1 MCSDTGMLQRI
12 KDRYTGRVHML
23 VATVAVAALAGLAF
37 PSGLAAD
44 DVMVS
49 EGTDAMMSKDDAM
62 MAPPAY
68 ARYDADSMDAR
79 VQSEVIE
86 ALRLYWTEGTA
97 AFDMIIPRDA
107 LDTDTIYPFILDADT
122 LETVAHGAFPDLG
135 GVIADTLEMADR
147 PIGRILA
154 DLERDGGTW
163 VEYMSTNPAN
173 GIIQPKRSYL
183 YLYDGYIFGSGHY
196 LPESMVKYVVEDAV
210 QLYESKGQEAFDII
224 TPEETLLVT
233 ELYPFV
239 FDAITLKT
247 VAHGAIPDRVGHVPY
262 SILNTGDRPV
272 EEIIAELER
281 DGGTW
286 VEYVFTNPATETKQL
301 KRSWLYLYDSYIFSS
316 GYYIQD
322 SRAQSLV
329 GEALI
334 LYRADGE
341 GAFDTITPEV
351 ADPLSLQS
359 SFVLDGTTLEV
370 VAHGLFPD
378 LVGTADLHLAAADRS
393 LERIMEELRSKDG
406 AWVWYMA
413 QNPGTL
419 TDQLT
424 YTYLSLYDGYI
435 FGAGY
440 SLPDSRIQSMVDEA
454 IYTYRNDPDTGF
466 EVISSGAL
474 NRLDIYPAVR
484 NTTHIL
490 AHGTLP
496 HLVGPVPNL
505 QLARSQNATYDAAVE
520 GGGTVWSQLS
530 FVNPY
535 TGIYQIKR
543 GVNTLYEGNFFSS
556 IYTVSDADTRSAV
569 DYAIFVYE
577 SNKENDAWIDI
588 ITPEEPVIT
597 DDLYPFVIDAASWTR
612 LADGV
617 VPDRVGKAET
627 ILDTSTRSVEDVL
640 SDLEADGGTWVTYT
654 FHNPSTGIE
663 QLKRTY
669 LELRDGLVFGSGYY
683 LLDSQVQSAAYGYVL
698 DYNLKG
704 RDAAFAALNTISGE
718 PVSTYV
724 FVVDPA
730 TGTVQAQNVN
740 PDLIGMSD
748 WDIISSTLPV
758 ADLLAEVDAE
768 GEAWVS
774 YAFTNPTTG
783 ETESKR
789 TWLTI
794 HDGLVFGS
802 GYYSSDIPEADVKF
816 VVDSAIFTYESNKEN
831 DAWIDII
838 TPEEP
843 VITDDLYP
851 FVIDAASWTRLADG
865 VVPDRVG
872 KAETILDTS
881 GRSVEGVLADLE
893 ANGSVWVTYTFHNPS
908 TGIEQLKR
916 TYLELRDGLVFGS
929 GYYLLDS
936 QVQAATYGQVL
947 EYNNKGRDAAFA
959 ALNTISGE
967 PVSTYVFVVDPA
979 TGTVQAQNVNPD
991 LIGMSD
997 WDVISSTLQ
1006 VDDILNEIGRGTGT
1020 WASYTHT
1027 NPVTGDTE
1035 GKRTW
1040 LIMHDGLVFGS
1051 GYYSSD

>member
-1 MCSDTGMLQRI
+1 MYGGSGVMQGAKI
-12 KDRYTGRVHML
+12 WHTGRAPMF
-23 VATVAVAALAGLAF
+23 VAMVAVAALAGLAF
-37 PSGLAAD
+37 PSVLAAD
-44 DVMVS
+44 DAMTP
-49 EGTDAMMSKDDAM
+49 EGYDTAMSKGDAA
-62 MAPPAY
+62 APPAY
-68 ARYDADSMDAR
+68 ARYDADSINAR
-79 VQSEVIE
+79 VQSEVVE
-86 ALRLYWTEGTA
+86 ALILYWAEGTA
-97 AFDMIIPRDA
+97 AFDMIIPEEA
-107 LDTDTIYPFILDADT
+107 LYTDTIFPFILDADT
-122 LETVAHGAFPDLG
+122 LETVAHGAFPNRLG
-135 GVIADTLEMADR
+135 VLADTLERADR
-147 PIGRILA
+147 PIGRIMS
-154 DLERDGGTW
+154 DLERDGSTW
-163 VEYMSTNPAN
+163 VEYMTTNPAN
-173 GIIQPKRSYL
+173 GLIQPKRSYL

-196 LPESMVKYVVEDAV
+196 LTESVVKYVVEDAV

-224 TPEETLLVT
+224 TPEETLLT
-233 ELYPFV
+233 DELYPFI
-239 FDAITLKT
+239 FNATTLKT
-247 VAHGAIPDRVGHVPY
+247 VAHGAIPDRLGHIPY
-262 SILNTGDRPV
+262 SILSTGDRPV
-272 EEIIAELER
+272 EAIMADLVR

-301 KRSWLYLYDSYIFSS
+301 KRSWLYLYDGYIFSA

-322 SRAQSLV
+322 SRMQSLV
-329 GEALI
+329 DEALI
-334 LYRADGE
+334 LYRADGR

-351 ADPLSLQS
+351 ADPLALQS
-359 SFVLDGTTLEV
+359 SFVLDGETLEV

-378 LVGTADLHLAAADRS
+378 LVGTVDQHLTAADRS
-393 LERIMEELRSKDG
+393 LERIMEGLHAQEG
-406 AWVWYMA
+406 VWVWYMA
-413 QNPGTL
+413 QNPSTQ

-424 YTYLSLYDGYI
+424 YTYLSLHDGYI

-440 SLPDSRIQSMVDEA
+440 SLPDSRIQSLVDEA
-454 IYTYRNDPDTGF
+454 IYTYRNNPGAGF
-466 EVISSGAL
+466 DVISSGEL

-496 HLVGPVPNL
+496 HLVGPIPNL
-505 QLARSQNATYDAAVE
+505 QISRSLNTTYDVAAE

-535 TGIYQIKR
+535 TGVNQIKR

-569 DYAIFVYE
+569 DYAIFIYE
-577 SNKENDAWIDI
+577 SNKENDAWVDI

-627 ILDTSTRSVEDVL
+627 ILDTSTRSVENVL
-640 SDLEADGGTWVTYT
+640 ADLEANGGTWVTYT

-683 LLDSQVQSAAYGYVL
+683 VLDSQVQSAAYGYVL

-704 RDAAFAALNTISGE
+704 QAAAFAALGIPEE

-724 FVVDPA
+724 FVVDPE
-730 TGTVQAQNVN
+730 TGIVQVQNVN
-740 PDLIGMSD
+740 QDLIGMTD
-748 WDIISSTLPV
+748 WDAITSTLPA
-758 ADLLAEVDAE
+758 ADLLEAANAE
-768 GEAWVS
+768 GGVWAS
-774 YAFTNPTTG
+774 YTHTNPVTG
-783 ETESKR
+783 GVESKR
-789 TWLTI
+789 TWFTI
-794 HDGLVFGS
+794 NDGFVFGS
-802 GYYSSDIPEADVKF
+802 GYYSSDIPESDVRF
-816 VVDSAIFTYESNKEN
+816 VVDRAIFTYESNKEN
-831 DAWIDII
+831 DAWVDLI

-893 ANGSVWVTYTFHNPS
+893 DRGSVWVTYTFHNPS
-908 TGIEQLKR
+908 TDTEQLKR

-929 GYYLLDS
+929 GYYVLDS
-936 QVQAATYGQVL
+936 QVQALTYGQIL

-959 ALNTISGE
+959 DLNTIPAE
-967 PVSTYVFVVDPA
+967 PVPTYVFVADPA
-979 TGTVQAQNVNPD
+979 TGTVQAQNVDPN
-991 LIGMSD
+991 LMGGTSD
-997 WDVISSTLQ
+997 WAAIVSDLP
-1006 VDDILNEIGRGTGT
+1006 VDDILSEIRKGTGMWVT
-1020 WASYTHT
+1020 YHLT
-1027 NPVTGDTE
+1027 NPVTGETE
-1035 GKRTW
+1035 SKRTW

-1051 GYYSSD
+1051 GYYASG

>member
-1 MCSDTGMLQRI
+1 M
-12 KDRYTGRVHML
+12 
-23 VATVAVAALAGLAF
+23 
-37 PSGLAAD
+37 
-44 DVMVS
+44 
-49 EGTDAMMSKDDAM
+49 
-62 MAPPAY
+62 
-68 ARYDADSMDAR
+68 
-79 VQSEVIE
+79 
-86 ALRLYWTEGTA
+86 
-97 AFDMIIPRDA
+97 
-107 LDTDTIYPFILDADT
+107 
-122 LETVAHGAFPDLG
+122 AHGAFPDFG
-135 GVIADTLEMADR
+135 GVIADALERADR

-154 DLERDGGTW
+154 DLERDGSTW

-173 GIIQPKRSYL
+173 GLIQPKRSYL
-183 YLYDGYIFGSGHY
+183 YLSDGYIFGSGHY
-196 LPESMVKYVVEDAV
+196 LSESVVKYVVEDAV

-224 TPEETLLVT
+224 TPEETVLTT

-262 SILNTGDRPV
+262 SILNTGDKSV
-272 EEIIAELER
+272 EEIMADLER

-301 KRSWLYLYDSYIFSS
+301 KRSWLYLYDGFIFSS
-316 GYYIQD
+316 GYYFQD
-322 SRAQSLV
+322 SRVQSLV
-329 GEALI
+329 AEALV
-334 LYRADGE
+334 LYRADGQ

-351 ADPLSLQS
+351 ADPLVLQS
-359 SFVLDGTTLEV
+359 SFVLDETTLEV

-378 LVGTADLHLAAADRS
+378 LVGTADPHLDAADRS
-393 LERIMEELRSKDG
+393 LERIREDLRSEDEV
-406 AWVWYMA
+406 WVWYMA
-413 QNPGTL
+413 RNPGTL

-424 YTYLSLYDGYI
+424 RTYLSLYDGYI

-440 SLPDSRIQSMVDEA
+440 SLPDSRIQSMADEA
-454 IYTYRNDPDTGF
+454 IYTYRNDPETGF
-466 EVISSGAL
+466 DVISSGTL

-496 HLVGPVPNL
+496 HLVGPVPGL
-505 QLARSQNATYDAAVE
+505 QLARSQNASFNAAVE
-520 GGGTVWSQLS
+520 GGGTVWNQLS
-530 FVNPY
+530 FVNPF

-569 DYAIFVYE
+569 DYAIFIYE
-577 SNKENDAWIDI
+577 SNKENNAWIDI
-588 ITPEEPVIT
+588 ITPEAPVIT

-640 SDLEADGGTWVTYT
+640 DDLEVNGATWVTYT

-730 TGTVQAQNVN
+730 TGIVQAQNVN

-748 WDIISSTLPV
+748 WDAITSTLPV

-774 YAFTNPTTG
+774 YTFTNPATG

-802 GYYSSDIPEADVKF
+802 GYYSSDIPESDVRF

-838 TPEEP
+838 TPDAP
-843 VITDDLYP
+843 ITTDDLYP
-851 FVIDAASWTRLADG
+851 FVIDADSWTRLADG

-872 KAETILDTS
+872 KTETILDTS
-881 GRSVEGVLADLE
+881 GRSVESVLADLE
-893 ANGSVWVTYTFHNPS
+893 ANGSVWVTYYFHNPS
-908 TGIEQLKR
+908 TDTEQLKR
-916 TYLELRDGLVFGS
+916 SYLELRDGLVFGS
-929 GYYLLDS
+929 GYYILDS
-936 QVQAATYGQVL
+936 RVQAATYGQVL
-947 EYNNKGRDAAFA
+947 EYNNKGRAAAFA
-959 ALNTISGE
+959 DLNTIPEE

-979 TGTVQAQNVNPD
+979 TGMVQAQNANPD
-991 LIGMSD
+991 LIGATSD

-1006 VDDILNEIGRGTGT
+1006 VDDILNEIRRGTGT
-1020 WASYTHT
+1020 WVSYQIT
-1027 NPVTGDTE
+1027 NPVTGDVE
-1035 GKRTW
+1035 NKRTW

>member
-1 MCSDTGMLQRI
+1 MLLAL
-12 KDRYTGRVHML
+12 VAM
-23 VATVAVAALAGLAF
+23 VATVALAGYLF
-37 PSGLAAD
+37 TSGLAAD
-44 DVMVS
+44 DAMMS
-49 EGTDAMMSKDDAM
+49 EGNDAMMSEGYGDVMSKGDAM
-62 MAPPAY
+62 TAPPAY
-68 ARYDADSMDAR
+68 ARYDADSIDAR
-79 VQSEVIE
+79 VQSEVVE
-86 ALRLYWTEGTA
+86 ALRLYWNEGAA
-97 AFDMIIPRDA
+97 AFDMITPRDA
-107 LDTDTIYPFILDADT
+107 LDTDTVYPFILDADT
-122 LETVAHGAFPDLG
+122 LETVAHGAFPDFG
-135 GVIADTLEMADR
+135 GVITDTLERADR

-163 VEYMSTNPAN
+163 VEYVATNPAN
-173 GIIQPKRSYL
+173 GLIQPKRSYL

-196 LPESMVKYVVEDAV
+196 LTESVVKYVVEDAV

-224 TPEETLLVT
+224 TPEETVLAS
-233 ELYPFV
+233 ELYPFI
-239 FDAITLKT
+239 FNATTLKT
-247 VAHGAIPDRVGHVPY
+247 VAHGAIPDRLGHIPY

-272 EEIIAELER
+272 EEIMADLER

-301 KRSWLYLYDSYIFSS
+301 KRSWLYLYDGYIFSS
-316 GYYIQD
+316 GYYFQD
-322 SRAQSLV
+322 SRVQSLV
-329 GEALI
+329 AEALV
-334 LYRADGE
+334 LYRADGK

-351 ADPLSLQS
+351 ADPLALQS
-359 SFVLDGTTLEV
+359 SFVLDETTLEV

-378 LVGTADLHLAAADRS
+378 LVGTADPHLAAADRS
-393 LERIMEELRSKDG
+393 LERIMEDLRSEDEV
-406 AWVWYMA
+406 WVWYMA

-424 YTYLSLYDGYI
+424 RTYISLYDGYI

-440 SLPDSRIQSMVDEA
+440 SLPDSRIQSLVDEA
-454 IYTYRNDPDTGF
+454 IYTYKNDPNAVF
-466 EVISSGAL
+466 EAITSGTL
-474 NRLDIYPAVR
+474 NRLDIYPYVR
-484 NTTHIL
+484 NTTHVL

-496 HLVGPVPNL
+496 HLVGPVPGA
-505 QLARSQNATYDAAVE
+505 QVARSLEDRLNAFEEA
-520 GGGTVWSQLS
+520 GGSIWIKASYL
-530 FVNPY
+530 NPY
-535 TGIYQIKR
+535 TGVYQIKR
-543 GVNTLYEGNFFSS
+543 SISTLYDGLFFGAP
-556 IYTVSDADTRSAV
+556 YTVSDADTISAV

-577 SNKENDAWIDI
+577 SNREDNAWIDI
-588 ITPEEPVIT
+588 ITPDEPIIT

-617 VPDRVGKAET
+617 VPDRVGEPET
-627 ILDTSTRSVEDVL
+627 ILDTSIRSVEDVL
-640 SDLEADGGTWVTYT
+640 ADLEANGGTWVTYT

-683 LLDSQVQSAAYGYVL
+683 LLDSQVQAAASGSVL
-698 DYNLKG
+698 DYSLKG
-704 RDAAFAALNTISGE
+704 RDATFAAINTIPEE

-730 TGTVQAQNVN
+730 TGIVQAQNVDPN
-740 PDLIGMSD
+740 LIGMSD
-748 WDIISSTLPV
+748 WGAIASTLPV
-758 ADLLAEVDAE
+758 ADLLAVVDAE

-774 YAFTNPTTG
+774 YAFTNPATG
-783 ETESKR
+783 QTESKR

-802 GYYSSDIPEADVKF
+802 GYYSSDIPESDVRF

-831 DAWIDII
+831 DVWIDTI
-838 TPEEP
+838 TPEAP

-881 GRSVEGVLADLE
+881 GRSVESVLADLE
-893 ANGSVWVTYTFHNPS
+893 ADGSVWVTYDFHNPS
-908 TGIEQLKR
+908 TDTEQLKR

-929 GYYLLDS
+929 GYYILDS
-936 QVQAATYGQVL
+936 RVQAATYGQVL

-979 TGTVQAQNVNPD
+979 TGIVQAQNVDPN
-991 LIGMSD
+991 LIGATSD

-1006 VDDILNEIGRGTGT
+1006 VDDILNEIRRGTGT

-1027 NPVTGDTE
+1027 NPVIGE
-1035 GKRTW
+1035 AENKRTW